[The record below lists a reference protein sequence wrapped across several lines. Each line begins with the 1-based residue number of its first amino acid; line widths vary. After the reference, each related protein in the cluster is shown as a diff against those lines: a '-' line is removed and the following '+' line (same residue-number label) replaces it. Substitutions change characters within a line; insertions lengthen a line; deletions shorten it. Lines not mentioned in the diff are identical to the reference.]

1 MLDRHAPRKHDGAIR
16 HYTYITRVPRRAF
29 ALCNIHTSMAIRESV
44 KRALWGA
51 PSAERSLVIKLDF
64 TLLPYFA
71 LIWFL
76 FGVNQA
82 SYGSAY
88 ISGMGDDLH
97 FQGKDFNY
105 MNTIYLVTYAVFQ
118 IPATTTLTLLRPK
131 WVFVSCN
138 IVWSVLTLVTYRTSH
153 VYQVFVIFGF
163 EGAFAAVC

>member
-1 MLDRHAPRKHDGAIR
+1 MA
-16 HYTYITRVPRRAF
+16 
-29 ALCNIHTSMAIRESV
+29 ALEAV
-44 KRALWGA
+44 KRSLWGA
-51 PSAERSLVIKLDF
+51 PSADRGLIIKLDL

-82 SYGSAY
+82 SYSSAY
-88 ISGMGDDLH
+88 ISGMGKDLN

-105 MNTIYLVTYAVFQ
+105 LNTIYTVTYAVFQ
-118 IPATTTLTLLRPK
+118 IPATSILTLLPPR

-138 IVWSVLTLVTYRTSH
+138 IVWSVLTLVTFRTSH
-153 VYQVFVIFGF
+153 VYQVFILFGI

>member
-1 MLDRHAPRKHDGAIR
+1 
-16 HYTYITRVPRRAF
+16 
-29 ALCNIHTSMAIRESV
+29 MAVLEPA
-44 KRALWGA
+44 KRFLWGP
-51 PSAERSLVIKLDF
+51 PSEERSLLIKLDH

-88 ISGMGDDLH
+88 ISGMGRDLN

-105 MNTIYLVTYAVFQ
+105 MNTIYTVTYAVFQ
-118 IPATTTLTLLRPK
+118 IPATSLLTLLPPR
-131 WVFVSCN
+131 WVFVACN
-138 IVWSVLTLVTYRTSH
+138 VVWSVLTLVTFRATH
-153 VYQVFVIFGF
+153 VHQVFVLFGF